1 MVKRLNSF
9 EQGFFDVLEG
19 ILKVSSRRS
28 ELIEKKVFS
37 IIEDIK
43 KHGDSALLKYNE
55 EYDNCFF
62 SSKEL
67 LVTRS
72 EIDNAKKN
80 VSEKVIGAL
89 NNAKDRITSYHKSQL
104 PKDNFYYDDKG
115 IGLGHRWTSI
125 SSVGIYVPGGTAVY
139 PSSVLMNAIP
149 AKVAKV
155 ERLVMVVPAPNGYVD
170 PVILACADIAG
181 VEEIYKIGGAQAIAA
196 LAFGTDSIKPVDKIV
211 GPGNIY
217 VATAKK
223 IVFGQVGIDAFAGP
237 SEILVVADS
246 IADPSWTAIDLLSQS
261 EHDPEA
267 RSILI
272 CDSNEFANK
281 VEEKIFFYLNKLNR
295 ADIAS
300 KSWKNNGLIIV
311 VKEINKVGEI
321 IDKIAPEHLQLSVDN
336 PKELLSTFK
345 NAGSIFLGRN
355 SPEALGDYV
364 AGPNHVLPT
373 SRTSR
378 FASGLTVLDFLK
390 RSSLIEANADSLRAL
405 SQDALTIAECEGLTA
420 HALSISIRLE
430 NKIK

>member
-1 MVKRLNSF
+1 MVKRLNFS
-9 EQGFFDVLEG
+9 QQDFFKALEDT
-19 ILKVSSRRS
+19 LKVSSRSS
-28 ELIEKKVFS
+28 ESVEKKVFA

-43 KHGDSALLKYNE
+43 KHGDSALIKYNE
-55 EYDNCFF
+55 EFDNCFF

-67 LVTRS
+67 LVSKS
-72 EIDNAKKN
+72 EIDDAKKN

-89 NNAKDRITSYHKSQL
+89 KSAKDRITSYHKSQL

-115 IGLGHRWTSI
+115 VGLGHRWTSI

-139 PSSVLMNAIP
+139 PSSVLMNSIP

-155 ERLVMVVPAPNGYVD
+155 ERLVMVVPAPNGYID

-181 VEEIYKIGGAQAIAA
+181 VEEIYKVGGAQAIAA
-196 LAFGTDSIKPVDKIV
+196 LAFGTDTIKPVDKIV

-246 IADPSWTAIDLLSQS
+246 MGDPAWTAIDLLSQS

-281 VEEKIFFYLNKLNR
+281 VEEKISFYLDSLNR

-300 KSWKNNGLIIV
+300 KSWKKNGLIIIV
-311 VKEINKVGEI
+311 QEINSVGKI
-321 IDKIAPEHLQLSVDN
+321 IDKIAPEHLQLSIDN
-336 PKELLSTFK
+336 PKELLGNFK

-355 SPEALGDYV
+355 SPEALGDYI

-373 SRTSR
+373 ARTSR

-390 RSSLIEANADSLRAL
+390 RSSLIEANNHSLRTL
-405 SQDALTIAECEGLTA
+405 SQDAVTIAECEGLTA

-430 NKIK
+430 NKTK